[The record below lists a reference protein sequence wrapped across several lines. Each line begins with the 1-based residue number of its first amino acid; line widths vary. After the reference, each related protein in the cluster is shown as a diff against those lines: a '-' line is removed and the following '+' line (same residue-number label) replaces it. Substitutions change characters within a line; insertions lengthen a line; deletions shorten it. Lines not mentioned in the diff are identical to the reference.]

1 MNNPNFKTFMAE
13 AGGGKSPFNIEWR
26 KLEGTRG
33 QKIGTALRNAMV
45 APFMFLDSVWKLP
58 TRGITLGVDK
68 IRGGETATRAVLGE
82 NRFEVDTKASQRS
95 PIGEAVAPLE
105 GNRMSDAVRN
115 YTDGAETKTGLYSGV
130 AGTLLVGAAMI
141 TVGGLLSQGVFLSE
155 ARMKPNKLRRLGRE
169 IWELRSLYFDIN
181 LAAIRIVAQEQGAL

>member
-1 MNNPNFKTFMAE
+1 
-13 AGGGKSPFNIEWR
+13 
-26 KLEGTRG
+26 
-33 QKIGTALRNAMV
+33 
-45 APFMFLDSVWKLP
+45 
-58 TRGITLGVDK
+58 
-68 IRGGETATRAVLGE
+68 
-82 NRFEVDTKASQRS
+82 
-95 PIGEAVAPLE
+95 
-105 GNRMSDAVRN
+105 MSDAVRN